1 MANFNSNQDIDY
13 KFENIKFETA
23 DIKMKAIFWD
33 IIRKEQKALGE
44 IEKKIDT
51 INDENLKQ
59 RLTKLSGKI
68 LDTLVKMYNSGDEI
82 SLLFQQLDQ
91 TLQELGEIEDENI
104 ARIIANINYE
114 PQEQHTKKQQI
125 QQVKENNTEPVVE
138 KEPVDHQQDKE
149 PEIDKTPVE
158 ETTEVENPEIQSVE
172 SQEEQAVEQIQE
184 EPSKDVPIEKE
195 VVEEEETNKNIQSQA
210 NDTEETTKNP
220 KELQIEQV
228 NEEIQQESEIP
239 EDKELSVM
247 VIPNIEEKQ
256 QEDTIVTIP
265 SNDAQDLPEMVFDST
280 EEQQPEVNS
289 EIETST
295 LPEIVGIED
304 STQQDSEEQQVVET
318 PTEESTLAEIEPEQ
332 HAEIEQPNEPQQE
345 EPLVSIT
352 DIQDE
357 VQQEKEEQNTQEEK
371 TPDFIKITDVPARAI
386 LTTTKQVT
394 KLRNSRETQEALF
407 TSNSIKNNSN
417 LMSNFEQPI
426 EHSQPSTEELLAQVE
441 KLYSEG
447 KTEEAEKLME
457 RITENSEQI
466 QPVNIENYTNNGL
479 NQIQPTYNML
489 NVPSTS
495 DQKQFTLA
503 A

>member
-13 KFENIKFETA
+13 KFENIKFENA

-33 IIRKEQKALGE
+33 IIRKEQKALKK

-59 RLTKLSGKI
+59 RLIKLSGKI
-68 LDTLVKMYNSGDEI
+68 LDILVKMYNSGDEI
-82 SLLFQQLDQ
+82 SILFQQLDQ

-114 PQEQHTKKQQI
+114 PQEQHTSKQQI
-125 QQVKENNTEPVVE
+125 QQVKENNTQPVVE
-138 KEPVDHQQDKE
+138 KEQVEHPQAKE
-149 PEIDKTPVE
+149 LEIDKTLVE
-158 ETTEVENPEIQSVE
+158 ETSEVENQEIQSVE
-172 SQEEQAVEQIQE
+172 SQEEQAVEEIQK
-184 EPSKDVPIEKE
+184 EPSKDVHIEKE
-195 VVEEEETNKNIQSQA
+195 TVEEEKKPNKNIQSQA
-210 NDTEETTKNP
+210 NDTEEITENL
-220 KELQIEQV
+220 KELQIEQA
-228 NEEIQQESEIP
+228 NEEIQQEP
-239 EDKELSVM
+239 EKENLEKKELPVM
-247 VIPNIEEKQ
+247 EIPNI
-256 QEDTIVTIP
+256 
-265 SNDAQDLPEMVFDST
+265 

-289 EIETST
+289 ESETGI
-295 LPEIVGIED
+295 LPEMVGIDD
-304 STQQDSEEQQVVET
+304 STQQEPEKQQVVET
-318 PTEESTLAEIEPEQ
+318 PSEESTLAEIEPEQ
-332 HAEIEQPNEPQQE
+332 HVEIEQPNDSQQE

-352 DIQDE
+352 NIQDE
-357 VQQEKEEQNTQEEK
+357 NQQEKEEQNAQETKE
-371 TPDFIKITDVPARAI
+371 PDFIKITDAPPKAI

-394 KLRNSRETQEALF
+394 KLRDSRETQEALF
-407 TSNSIKNNSN
+407 TSNSINNKNLGQPTMNIQT
-417 LMSNFEQPI
+417 EQ
-426 EHSQPSTEELLAQVE
+426 QPSTEELLAQVE

-466 QPVNIENYTNNGL
+466 QPVNIENYTNNEV
-479 NQIQPTYNML
+479 NQIQPTDNML

>member
-13 KFENIKFETA
+13 KFENIKFENA

-33 IIRKEQKALGE
+33 IIRKEQKALKK

-59 RLTKLSGKI
+59 RLIKLSGKI
-68 LDTLVKMYNSGDEI
+68 LDILVKMYNSGDEI
-82 SLLFQQLDQ
+82 SILFQQLDQ

-114 PQEQHTKKQQI
+114 PQEQHTSKQQI
-125 QQVKENNTEPVVE
+125 QQVKEDNTQPVVE
-138 KEPVDHQQDKE
+138 KEQVEHPQAKE
-149 PEIDKTPVE
+149 LEIDKTLVE
-158 ETTEVENPEIQSVE
+158 ETSEVENQEIQSVE
-172 SQEEQAVEQIQE
+172 SQEEQAIEEIQKE
-184 EPSKDVPIEKE
+184 LSKDVHIEKE
-195 VVEEEETNKNIQSQA
+195 STEEETNKNIQLQA
-210 NDTEETTKNP
+210 NDTEETTENP
-220 KELQIEQV
+220 KELQIEQA
-228 NEEIQQESEIP
+228 NEEIQQESEST
-239 EDKELSVM
+239 EDKELPVM
-247 VIPNIEEKQ
+247 EIPNIEEKQ
-256 QEDTIVTIP
+256 PEDTIVTIP
-265 SNDAQDLPEMVFDST
+265 SNDAQDLPEMVFNST
-280 EEQQPEVNS
+280 EEQPEVNS

-304 STQQDSEEQQVVET
+304 SAQQDSEEQQVVET

-352 DIQDE
+352 NIQDE

-371 TPDFIKITDVPARAI
+371 TPDFIKITDAPPKAI

-394 KLRNSRETQEALF
+394 KLRDSRETQEALF
-407 TSNSIKNNSN
+407 TSNSINNKNLGQPTMNIQP
-417 LMSNFEQPI
+417 EQ
-426 EHSQPSTEELLAQVE
+426 QPSTEELLAQVE

-466 QPVNIENYTNNGL
+466 QPVNIENYTNNEV
-479 NQIQPTYNML
+479 NQIQPTDNML